1 MLLQK
6 FSVATLTI
14 VIATTVFGLQL
25 RTSLA
30 QDASPTA
37 TAAADPKAAAAGKAV
52 FDQKCSICHNADS
65 TDKKIGPGL
74 KGLYT
79 RGTFT
84 TSGNKITDESV
95 TAFIQAGSGM
105 MPPFKGVLE
114 PATLQDVVAYLKTL

>member
-1 MLLQK
+1 MARQK
-6 FSVATLTI
+6 FTVALLTI
-14 VIATTVFGLQL
+14 AVATTVFGLQL
-25 RTSLA
+25 QTSRA
-30 QDASPTA
+30 QSAPP
-37 TAAADPKAAAAGKAV
+37 AAAAAGSATAGKAV
-52 FDQKCSICHNADS
+52 FGEKCAMCHNDDS

-105 MPPFKGVLE
+105 MPPFKDVLE
-114 PATLQDVVAYLKTL
+114 PASLRDVVAYLKTL

>member
-1 MLLQK
+1 MKRNQ
-6 FSVATLTI
+6 FSLAIVTVAVASTI
-14 VIATTVFGLQL
+14 FGLQL

-30 QDASPTA
+30 QDAPPA
-37 TAAADPKAAAAGKAV
+37 TAASAASQPAAGKAV
-52 FDQKCSICHNADS
+52 FDQKCMVCHNADS

-74 KGLYT
+74 KGLYA

-114 PATLQDVVAYLKTL
+114 PAALQDVVAYLKTL

>member
-1 MLLQK
+1 MPRKQ
-6 FSVATLTI
+6 FSVAVLTI
-14 VIATTVFGLQL
+14 AVATTVFGLQL
-25 RTSLA
+25 RATLA
-30 QDASPTA
+30 QDAPPA
-37 TAAADPKAAAAGKAV
+37 TAAPTAAGKAV
-52 FDQKCSICHNADS
+52 FDQKCGVCHNADS

-74 KGLYT
+74 KGLYA

-114 PATLQDVVAYLKTL
+114 PASLQDVVAYLKTL

>member
-1 MLLQK
+1 MPRKQL
-6 FSVATLTI
+6 SVAILAI
-14 VIATTVFGLQL
+14 AVATTVFGLQL
-25 RTSLA
+25 RSTLA
-30 QDASPTA
+30 QDAPPT
-37 TAAADPKAAAAGKAV
+37 TAAPAAASKPEAGKAI
-52 FDQKCSICHNADS
+52 FDQKCGICHNADS

-74 KGLYT
+74 KGLYA

-114 PATLQDVVAYLKTL
+114 PASLQDVVAYLKTL